1 MALLLKARVWTCTT
15 AVVAIAIAMA
25 TGCSSDSASRDQRSP
40 AETQPGVAAA
50 QSKGPRAGAAPANCR
65 DLPDEKMLLDL
76 LHRAPAEGGE
86 AGGLFSGK
94 MEWAA
99 IVNREGELCAVAV
112 ATEDPT
118 SAWPGSQ
125 AIAKS
130 KAYTANAF
138 STDAQ
143 PLSTARLYTLTQPGH
158 SLWGIAAGN
167 PFDPTCL
174 VPPRQAASTNGR
186 VCGGAIAFGGGVP
199 LYRGKTRV
207 GGLGVSGDTAC
218 ADHEIAK
225 RMRHLA
231 QLDPEKGA
239 YADDI
244 TYSGVDKPSLFTH
257 PLCPNTWR
265 NGQKIGEEPV
275 ASNY

>member
-1 MALLLKARVWTCTT
+1 MRR
-15 AVVAIAIAMA
+15 VAIVLTLFASISA
-25 TGCSSDSASRDQRSP
+25 CSRQSTRSP
-40 AETQPGVAAA
+40 AEVQAGSAADQNRA
-50 QSKGPRAGAAPANCR
+50 PHAGAARAECK
-65 DLPDEKMLLDL
+65 DLPSVDDL
-76 LHRAPAEGGE
+76 KKWLRQAPGEGGE

-99 IVNREGELCAVAV
+99 VVNRQGEICATAV
-112 ATEDPT
+112 STDEPAST
-118 SAWPGSQ
+118 WPGSQ
-125 AIAKS
+125 AIAKA

-138 STDAQ
+138 STDGL

-158 SLWGIAAGN
+158 SLWGVAQ
-167 PFDPTCL
+167 P
-174 VPPRQAASTNGR
+174 NGFSPDCVVSPQDSGTTDGK

-199 LYRGKTRV
+199 LYRGKTRA

-225 RMRHLA
+225 RIRHLA

-244 TYSGVDKPSLFTH
+244 TYSSVDGPSAFTH
-257 PLCPNTWR
+257 PLCANTWQ
-265 NGQKIGEEPV
+265 NGTKIGDEAK
-275 ASNY
+275 ASGY